1 MYNWDLAFKVF
12 FYGFSGVFICL
23 IILMFF
29 VQISGMVFKNFRKKK
44 S

>member
-12 FYGFSGVFICL
+12 LYGFSGVFICL

-29 VQISGMVFKNFRKKK
+29 VQLSGMFLKNFKKKK